1 MHGDRPKKKGF
12 NIGDK
17 LFGGEIFCNIAK
29 TYAIRRQV
37 SIKKVN
43 TIAV

>member
-1 MHGDRPKKKGF
+1 MGLGPKRKVY
-12 NIGDK
+12 IGDK